1 MTHADNKPSVA
12 VRVYIRVVLFWILF
26 FIGRI
31 IMADKDS
38 IMPELAEIEYYFRI
52 GIIQIDD
59 IMNSDKEIIMNKIL
73 KQVHKYK
80 IMPPRDKSGRWST
93 YVPDIK
99 SPHGRRLIRKKTET
113 QLYKYLLEFY
123 QIDDKKSQMTV
134 KSLLMEWIEFK
145 RTFIGVPNQKQA
157 LSPTTIRRYE
167 REIDKYVANTDL
179 AEMLIS
185 EVTTPKLTSHMSD
198 IIKNNDLS
206 EKAAGNFIGYI
217 KGAFAY
223 AYESDYLKK
232 DPAKRMNRKLLLS
245 VCKFTPPKSDH
256 ERVISENEIIDLSFA
271 IREHEA
277 QYPHYMP
284 DYAIELALL
293 TGMRVGEIV
302 GLKWDDID
310 EDHLVIHILRSEHRL
325 DYSDKPSEIVIGR
338 TKNGKTRTFP
348 LTSQISELLVR
359 IKALNHFSSEGYIF
373 TREDGHRYTGHDVG
387 CAVCRRAKEA
397 GIDKTSIHEIR
408 RTVSSHLNTIL
419 KNETVGEMLGHS
431 AQVNAYYYDYSI
443 ASNSQKMDAAESLYS
458 NVFNSKKK

>member
-1 MTHADNKPSVA
+1 MVHRNSLTVEIP
-12 VRVYIRVVLFWILF
+12 
-26 FIGRI
+26 
-31 IMADKDS
+31 
-38 IMPELAEIEYYFRI
+38 EIEYYFRI
-52 GIIQIDD
+52 GFLSLTD
-59 IMNSDKEIIMNKIL
+59 IMNLEKEELMNKLL
-73 KQVHKYK
+73 KKVHKYR
-80 IMPPRDKSGRWST
+80 ITPPRNKNERWST
-93 YVPDIK
+93 YIPDPK
-99 SPHGRRLIRKKTET
+99 SPHGRKLVRKQTET
-113 QLYKYLLEFY
+113 QLIKFLLDFY
-123 QIDDKKSQMTV
+123 QIGEDQSQMTV
-134 KSLLMEWIEFK
+134 ISLLMEWIEFK
-145 RTFIGVPNQKQA
+145 RKFIGAPNQKQA

-185 EVTTPKLTSHMSD
+185 EVTTPQLTSLISD
-198 IIKNNDLS
+198 IIINNELS
-206 EKAAGNFIGYI
+206 EKAAGNFIGYV

-223 AYESDYLKK
+223 AYESNYLEK
-232 DPAKRMNRKLLLS
+232 DPAKRMNRRLLLS

-302 GLKWDDID
+302 CLKWDDID

-348 LTSQISELLVR
+348 LTSEISELLAR

-373 TREDGHRYTGHDVG
+373 TREDGRRYTGHDVG

-408 RTVSSHLNTIL
+408 RTVSSLLNTQL
-419 KNETVGEMLGHS
+419 PRPAVAEMLGHS
-431 AQVNAYYYDYSI
+431 VQVNADNYDYST
-443 ASNSQKMDAAESLYS
+443 ASNTQKMGALEDVYS
-458 NVFNSKKK
+458 NVFKNKGK